1 MNSVSGFLHRVQEF
15 FNIAGG
21 ISSVRKKNITDGQR
35 QLQDLKAQIDEL
47 SQRLR
52 FLETMAGAVAVE
64 LHGPGPF
71 RLPLLTLR
79 ALVTE
84 VENQLVTVFRLPD
97 GREVYSKISY
107 LSAAK
112 LVNGEVR
119 LPLPNVTLAESNSIA
134 FEGLTQAFRL
144 PLLSRYK
151 GHFRAEPDVRVMVFL
166 TREGQ
171 RVFFPVSAETYKKLL
186 RQFEAAL
193 VAYDWP

>member
-1 MNSVSGFLHRVQEF
+1 MNSVSGFLQRVQEF

-35 QLQDLKAQIDEL
+35 QLQDLKDQIDEL

-52 FLETMAGAVAVE
+52 SLETMAGAAAIE

-71 RLPLLTLR
+71 RLPLLSLK

-84 VENQLVTVFRLPD
+84 VENQLVTVFELPD

-112 LVNGEVR
+112 LVNGDVH
-119 LPLPNVTLAESNSIA
+119 LPLPNVTLTESNSTEL
-134 FEGLTQAFRL
+134 EGLTHAFRL
-144 PLLSRYK
+144 PLLSGYK
-151 GHFRAEPDVRVMVFL
+151 GHFRAEHDIRVMVFL

-193 VAYDWP
+193 VAYEWP